1 MAKIAKHKM
10 EPRFRAEVL
19 DELMQGVQAK
29 DLLDA
34 QGMFKELK
42 KALIERALEAE
53 MGAHLFSE
61 SEMGLGNCRNGYSS
75 KTLRGEHGEVRID
88 VPRDR
93 QSRFDP
99 ILIGKYCRQFPGF
112 DEKIVSMYASGL
124 STRDIQAQVQELYGV
139 EVSPQLVSQVTDAVL
154 DEVKQWQSR
163 ALDTVYPVVY
173 FDALMLKIQSEG
185 MVRNRAV
192 YLALGIDLEG
202 KKQILGLWLDKDINA
217 RGEGARFWL
226 SVVSELK
233 NRGVEDILIAVVDG
247 LKGFPQAIEAV
258 FPKTTVQ
265 TCIVHLIRNSMKFA
279 SWKERKNLAAALKP
293 IYQASSV
300 ESAQIALDEF
310 ESGPWGQKYPQIP
323 KAWKNQWPQVIPFFS
338 FAKDVRTLIYTTN
351 AIESMHSQIRKT
363 LRNRNHF
370 SSDQAAIK
378 LVWLALDKI
387 SQKWTQPTP
396 LWHDAK
402 AAFAIEFPDRFTIG
416 HF

>member
-1 MAKIAKHKM
+1 MAKMAKHKR
-10 EPRFRAEVL
+10 EARFSPEVL
-19 DELMQGVQAK
+19 DALMSGVEAK
-29 DLLDA
+29 DLLNP
-34 QGMFKELK
+34 QGVLHDLK
-42 KALIERALEAE
+42 KALLERALDAE
-53 MGAHLFSE
+53 MGVHLSQE
-61 SEMGLGNCRNGYSS
+61 PEVELGNCRNGYSG
-75 KTLRGEHGEVRID
+75 KTIRGESGEVRID

-99 ILIGKYCRQFPGF
+99 VLIGKYCRQFPGF

-124 STRDIQAQVQELYGV
+124 STRDIQSQIQQLYGV
-139 EVSPQLVSQVTDAVL
+139 GVSPQLVSEVTDAVL
-154 DEVKQWQSR
+154 DEVRQWQNR
-163 ALDTVYPVVY
+163 ALDTVYPIVY
-173 FDALMLKIQSEG
+173 FDALMLKIQTAG

-192 YLALGIDLEG
+192 YLALGIDMEG
-202 KKQILGLWLDKDINA
+202 RKQILGLWLDKDANA

-258 FPKTTVQ
+258 FPQTTVQ

-279 SWKERKNLAAALKP
+279 SWKERKELAAALKP
-293 IYQASSV
+293 IYQASSLQ
-300 ESAQIALDEF
+300 SAQAALDEF

-323 KAWKNQWPQVIPFFS
+323 KAWKNQWPQIIPFFS

-351 AIESMHSQIRKT
+351 SIESMHSQIRKT

-370 SSDQAAIK
+370 SSEDAAVK
-378 LVWLALDKI
+378 LLWLALDRI
-387 SQKWTQPTP
+387 SKKWTQPTP
-396 LWHDAK
+396 LWHAAK
-402 AAFAIEFPDRFTIG
+402 AAFALEFQDRFTLG